1 MDEIVARIDA
11 RKITLAARV
20 PEVMSTIENS
30 FAPLKQKF
38 ERELEVIMK
47 GEGSRR
53 HKMIKL
59 QNLVSELRAI
69 GQEHAACKIGCSDC
83 CSQRVMLAQTEADAI
98 GYKIGKPA
106 AQISPNYSLPQ
117 IHEFGKTTPCP
128 FLKDESC
135 SIYEHRPFMCRN
147 MLNLD
152 VDSLLC
158 GFENWDLNNKQ
169 DPRFT
174 GIPML
179 GAGPL
184 QDAYMKVAAHD
195 RFGDIRDFFH
205 TGV

>member
-1 MDEIVARIDA
+1 MDEVVARIDA
-11 RKITLAARV
+11 RKITLATRV
-20 PEVMSTIENS
+20 PEVMGKIENS
-30 FAPLKQKF
+30 FDPYKQKF
-38 ERELEVIMK
+38 ERELEAVMK
-47 GEGSRR
+47 GGGSRR
-53 HKMIKL
+53 HKMAKL
-59 QNLVSELRAI
+59 QTLVSELRTI
-69 GQEHAACKIGCSDC
+69 SQEYAACKKGCSDC

-98 GYKIGKPA
+98 GYKIGKSA
-106 AQISPNYSLPQ
+106 TQLGPNYSIPQ
-117 IHEFGKTTPCP
+117 IHEFGITTPCQ
-128 FLKDESC
+128 FLSDGSC

-184 QDAYMKVAAHD
+184 QDAYMKVAAND
-195 RFGDIRDFFH
+195 RFGDIRDFFP
-205 TGV
+205 TGA